1 MSDFLRAALAVC
13 AKDIRVEHRSRTA
26 LISAIAFAALV
37 LVIFNF
43 ARDPASAS
51 REAMAPSVLW
61 ITFTFSGVI
70 ALNRSFALE
79 RENGAL
85 DGLLLAPVSR
95 SAIYLGKYL
104 ANLAFVFTVEAVA
117 LPLFVLF
124 FGVDLGGAL
133 GGIVLTAVLATAGFV
148 AVGTIFA
155 AMTVRTRF
163 AELMLPLLVLP
174 FLIPPLIGAVQVTA
188 RLLAGRP
195 VSEIAGWFRILAL
208 YDLVF
213 VTLCLLLFPSLMD
226 E

>member
-195 VSEIAGWFRILAL
+195 MSEIAGWFRILAL

>member
-43 ARDPASAS
+43 ARDPASVS

-85 DGLLLAPVSR
+85 DGLL
-95 SAIYLGKYL
+95 
-104 ANLAFVFTVEAVA
+104 
-117 LPLFVLF
+117 
-124 FGVDLGGAL
+124 
-133 GGIVLTAVLATAGFV
+133 
-148 AVGTIFA
+148 FA
-155 AMTVRTRF
+155 AGRGQVARSF
-163 AELMLPLLVLP
+163 AEAHGGSLEVESHPGRGSAFTLTIPL
-174 FLIPPLIGAVQVTA
+174 G
-188 RLLAGRP
+188 
-195 VSEIAGWFRILAL
+195 S
-208 YDLVF
+208 
-213 VTLCLLLFPSLMD
+213 
-226 E
+226 